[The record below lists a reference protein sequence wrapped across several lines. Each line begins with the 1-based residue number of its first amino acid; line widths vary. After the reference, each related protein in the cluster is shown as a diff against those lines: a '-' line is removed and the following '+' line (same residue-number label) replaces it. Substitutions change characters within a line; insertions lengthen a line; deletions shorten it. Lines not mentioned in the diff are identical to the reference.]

1 MHSFCF
7 TFDLLHVGFLNSSL
21 PIPVKIRNSKKVGH
35 DVFDAFATH
44 ASLVYDIHKYVY
56 KYVYMIIYPIN
67 DNTHASHG
75 HTLATF

>member
-1 MHSFCF
+1 MHLFCF
-7 TFDLLHVGFLNSSL
+7 TFDLLVGFLNSSL
-21 PIPVKIRNSKKVGH
+21 SVKIRNSKKVGH

-56 KYVYMIIYPIN
+56 MIIYPIN